1 MNELA
6 PWRTDPKYGGM
17 SEFAAERSWRAAQ
30 SRPKAVTARVHL
42 VPFEEI
48 QLSTHRRDLVKGLI
62 PRVGL
67 SVIWGKPKCGKSF
80 WLFDCLMHVALGWE
94 YRGRRVHQGPV
105 VYCAFE
111 GQSGLQARV
120 EAFRLAR
127 LDGHAEP
134 VPFYLMPVTLSLVK
148 DHKELIKAIRAELG
162 DDRPVAVAL
171 DTLNRSLAGSESSD
185 EDMSAYVQATDA
197 IREAFECAV
206 PVVHH
211 CGIDGSRP
219 RGHTSLTGAADAQ
232 IEVKRD
238 AANRVIVEVE
248 LAKDGPQGGQIVS
261 NLEVVTVGRDE
272 DGEEITS
279 CVVNPCDDAPAAG
292 EPKTRALKPEHRLAL
307 DALDAAILDH
317 GQRMVS
323 VEMPSGVMVAHAD
336 DWRAELYR
344 RGIIDKDHSN
354 PSQQFKRLWQR
365 LAAAQLVAQRDGQF
379 WRANG
384 TNHPNG
390 SKDPVRLG

>member
-1 MNELA
+1 
-6 PWRTDPKYGGM
+6 M
-17 SEFAAERSWRAAQ
+17 SDFAAERSWRAAQ
-30 SRPKAVTARVHL
+30 SRPKLVTSRIHL

-80 WLFDCLMHVALGWE
+80 WLFDCLMHVALGWT

-111 GQSGLQARV
+111 GQSGLEARV
-120 EAFRLAR
+120 EAFRLTK
-127 LDGHAEP
+127 LDGHTGR

-148 DHKELIKAIRAELG
+148 DHKALIKAIQSELDG
-162 DDRPVAVAL
+162 ETPVAIAL

-238 AANRVIVEVE
+238 SANRVIVEVE

-261 NLEVVTVGRDE
+261 TLEVVAVGQDE

-279 CVVNPCDDAPAAG
+279 CVVKACDDAALT
-292 EPKTRALKPEHRLAL
+292 EPKSRALRPEHRLAL
-307 DALDAAILDH
+307 EALDAAILDS
-317 GQRMVS
+317 GQRMVT
-323 VEMPSGVMVAHAD
+323 VETPAGVMVAHAD
-336 DWRAELYR
+336 DWKAELYR
-344 RGIIDKDHSN
+344 RGVLDKDHSN
-354 PSQQFKRLWQR
+354 PSQQFKRLWQK
-365 LAAAQLVAQRDGQF
+365 LAAAQLLAQRDNQF
-379 WRANG
+379 WRG
-384 TNHPNG
+384 
-390 SKDPVRLG
+390 